1 VHATVLHDVDQRTYR
16 GGVHAHERDVRL
28 DVGAQLRDVAV
39 GRVDVWLHERPRD
52 LLDLGDAR
60 REQVVLAR
68 EVVAD
73 HAGARQAGVLRDP
86 TSKSLSAAPWPRD
99 S

>member
-1 VHATVLHDVDQRTYR
+1 VAD
-16 GGVHAHERDVRL
+16 GGVDARL
-28 DVGAQLRDVAV
+28 QV
-39 GRVDVWLHERPRD
+39 RPRD

-86 TSKSLSAAPWPRD
+86 ANDALA
-99 S
+99 